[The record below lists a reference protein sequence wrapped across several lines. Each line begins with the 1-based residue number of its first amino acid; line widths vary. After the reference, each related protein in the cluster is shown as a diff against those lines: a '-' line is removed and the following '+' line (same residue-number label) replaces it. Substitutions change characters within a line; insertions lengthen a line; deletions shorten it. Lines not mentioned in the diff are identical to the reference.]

1 MTSIRRYAWLFAIPV
16 VLLVSGMPAHAAT
29 LEISVNYAH
38 DWVSGVTDPSA
49 LVTVTLTDDVGG
61 LKATGTATAD
71 GGGFFLVGGGD
82 WSPGTPDIQPADRV
96 YATVTGAATA
106 VDPVGSIVAE
116 LDADTD
122 VVAGTVHASWLTGPV
137 AVRCAVWEDPAP
149 APIDTMAD
157 PDGGTFT
164 CDFGSDRGWDL
175 QPREMVAVMYYEPDG
190 DSVINV
196 PPWTWMRVDY
206 GADEV
211 GGDYPAGVIFDIA
224 VKNSGGAVKAT
235 AQVVSTADQGWQGD
249 GFFTQPGDWAPSLP
263 DIIPG
268 DMVIFSGDDGFL
280 GDVRVG
286 EIHGSV
292 DTTADLVSGFIS
304 EPWLPA
310 NTLLDVEC
318 HPWGAWALGIDA
330 PIITSSADAD
340 TDPGY
345 ACDWSTDPWNMDSYQ
360 PVGVIYFEPDGNGV
374 IRVFGNPPEG
384 FLFFDG
390 FESGATSAW
399 SNSVP

>member
-1 MTSIRRYAWLFAIPV
+1 MASLRRYACLVAIPV
-16 VLLVSGMPAHAAT
+16 GLLFSAVPAHAAT

-49 LVTVTLTDDVGG
+49 AVSVMLTDHIGT

-71 GGGFFLVGGGD
+71 GGGFFLVGGDD
-82 WSPGTPDIQPADRV
+82 WSPGNADIQPADRV
-96 YATVTGAATA
+96 FATVTGAAAA
-106 VDPVGSIVAE
+106 VDPVGSIPAE
-116 LDADTD
+116 LDAGTD

-149 APIDTMAD
+149 APIDTTAD

-164 CDFGSDRGWDL
+164 CDFGNDRGWDL

-211 GGDYPAGVIFDIA
+211 GGDHPAGVTFDIS
-224 VKNSGGAVKAT
+224 VEESGSAVKAT
-235 AQVVSTADQGWQGD
+235 AQVVSAADHGWQGD
-249 GFFTQPGDWAPSLP
+249 GFFTQPGDWTPSLP

-268 DMVIFSGDDGFL
+268 DYVTLSGDDGS
-280 GDVRVG
+280 GSDVRVG
-286 EIHGSV
+286 IIHGNI

-304 EPWLPA
+304 LPWLPA
-310 NTLLDVEC
+310 DTLLDVEC
-318 HPWGAWALGIDA
+318 HPWGAWALGINA

-345 ACDWSTDPWNMDSYQ
+345 ACDWSTDPWNITAYQ
-360 PVGVIYFEPDGNGV
+360 PVGVIYYEPDGDGV

-384 FLFFDG
+384 FIFVDG
-390 FESGATSAW
+390 FESGDISMW
-399 SNSVP
+399 